1 LEHKSLAKLGVEI
14 GDVLEVEL
22 PDDVIRRMPIVGS
35 VQDQSDVY
43 GSILGD
49 VQGFVTYDTLEW
61 LGQPLSLDRLYITVI
76 EPADDEAHI
85 RKVATRITDRIEKS
99 GREVYRTSVSRGG
112 EHPLSS
118 IIDALLTVLTILG
131 ILVVF
136 LSGALIAN
144 TMSALLNQHLRQ
156 IGVMKLIGATRK
168 QIVAMYLTLIVA
180 FGLIALLG
188 AIPLGTWGAYEMARF
203 VAQTI
208 NFQLQGFRVIPLAVI
223 LQVGIAVVVP
233 PAAGIWPV
241 LRGSRITVQKA
252 LSSTGISSQQ
262 SRTGWI
268 DRRLDRLRI
277 LSRPLRISVR
287 NTFRRKGRLVLTL
300 STLALSGAVFIA
312 VLNTRIALN
321 LKSEQVTQY
330 FGADVHLDL
339 SRDYRIDEVVR
350 EALSIEGVEGVEVWL
365 TASAELVRGDGAPAD
380 SIGII
385 APPADSRLI
394 EPTVLAGRW
403 LLPGDE
409 NAIAVNEAFRDD
421 YPDVRVG
428 DSVRLQVGGREDDWV
443 VVGVFQYTGMG
454 NLVAYAN
461 YAYLADELNA
471 GRQASTYRLVTSK
484 HSLDFQERVGAQLS
498 AHLRDLGYKVNNV
511 QAGESLNA
519 STTEALGIVTSV
531 LLVMAL
537 LTALVG
543 SIGLAGTMSM
553 NVMERTREIGV
564 MRAVGAYNA
573 VVSKLVIVEGL
584 IIGLISYVT
593 GTVLSFPITYLLS
606 NVISIS
612 IFGSPAAF
620 VFSLQ
625 GSAIW
630 LGVMLLLS
638 TLASALPA
646 RSATRLT
653 IREILA
659 YE

>member
-1 LEHKSLAKLGVEI
+1 
-14 GDVLEVEL
+14 
-22 PDDVIRRMPIVGS
+22 
-35 VQDQSDVY
+35 
-43 GSILGD
+43 
-49 VQGFVTYDTLEW
+49 
-61 LGQPLSLDRLYITVI
+61 
-76 EPADDEAHI
+76 
-85 RKVATRITDRIEKS
+85 
-99 GREVYRTSVSRGG
+99 
-112 EHPLSS
+112 
-118 IIDALLTVLTILG
+118 
-131 ILVVF
+131 
-136 LSGALIAN
+136 
-144 TMSALLNQHLRQ
+144 
-156 IGVMKLIGATRK
+156 
-168 QIVAMYLTLIVA
+168 
-180 FGLIALLG
+180 
-188 AIPLGTWGAYEMARF
+188 
-203 VAQTI
+203 
-208 NFQLQGFRVIPLAVI
+208 LAVI

-252 LSSTGISSQQ
+252 LSSTGISSLQ

-268 DRRLDRLRI
+268 DRRLDRLRA

-287 NTFRRKGRLVLTL
+287 NTFRRKGRLALTL
-300 STLALSGAVFIA
+300 STLALGGAVFIA

-421 YPDVRVG
+421 YPDVQVG

-471 GRQASTYRLVTSK
+471 GRQASTYRLVTAE

-606 NVISIS
+606 NVISSS